1 MRAFSSASLREFIR
15 IRIGAGID
23 IADVANAAGTELGHH
38 ELATARLSIVGV
50 RHNIPAQ
57 DRGERLELS
66 IGLTLET
73 PLDRALVDV
82 VEAGKRL
89 CIRDISQ
96 GKQWLPTRLVD
107 DPRGR
112 EGKDVIATLTPRERQ
127 ITLLVCDGLSTR
139 SISSSA
145 IENLLSTIPL
155 LGTS

>member
-1 MRAFSSASLREFIR
+1 M
-15 IRIGAGID
+15 
-23 IADVANAAGTELGHH
+23 
-38 ELATARLSIVGV
+38 
-50 RHNIPAQ
+50 
-57 DRGERLELS
+57 
-66 IGLTLET
+66 LET

-127 ITLLVCDGLSTR
+127 KTLLVCDGLSNKQLAQQLELTEGTVKIHLHNIYQKLNVPNR
-139 SISSSA
+139 TA
-145 IENLLSTIPL
+145 LTMLAFAHREWLSFDPAPQIATMASRRPL
-155 LGTS
+155 LGRVA